1 MSDFPEHLPKQG
13 FAAMPSLFL
22 GAMILCLCF
31 VLGCGQETA
40 VKEKEMIRPVK
51 FLRVGDSG
59 TGIPMEYSGKIKAV
73 QEVDMAFEIP
83 GRIIQ
88 FPMAEG
94 QRVMKGTL
102 LASLDPRDFQTIL
115 DSANADLNAARADY
129 ERSRELYENN
139 TISRRDLDVAR
150 RNFEVAQASTRSAK
164 KAVEDTRL
172 VAPFSG
178 LIARKIADNFQNI
191 QAKQPILVIHDDSS
205 LEMLVDIPEQDYAQV
220 RKGTSLSQLTQTLKP
235 EISVSSLP
243 GQIFKATFKETATMA
258 DPVTRTFEITFGFI
272 PPKENTILPG
282 MTARLKLSGTMD
294 SEGNPMIPAK
304 AIFSDEAKNGMVWL
318 INPDTHKVKQ
328 QPVEIGEMS
337 DASVFILKGLKT
349 GEIIAVSGIHQLRNG
364 MTVREYK

>member
-1 MSDFPEHLPKQG
+1 MQL
-13 FAAMPSLFL
+13 LIL
-22 GAMILCLCF
+22 GALILCLGLIF
-31 VLGCGQETA
+31 GCGQETKLEG
-40 VKEKEMIRPVK
+40 KEFIRPVK
-51 FLRVGDSG
+51 FLKVGD
-59 TGIPMEYSGKIKAV
+59 TGAGMSAKYSGKIKAA

-83 GRIIQ
+83 GRIIE
-88 FPMAEG
+88 FPTTEG
-94 QRVMKGTL
+94 QRVTKGTL
-102 LASLDPRDFQTIL
+102 LARLDPRDFQTIL

-150 RNFEVAQASTRSAK
+150 RNFEVAQANTRSAK

-172 VAPFSG
+172 LAPFSG
-178 LIARKIADNFQNI
+178 LIARKVADNFQNI
-191 QAKQPILVIHDDSS
+191 QSKQPILVIHDDSS

-220 RKGTSLSQLTQTLKP
+220 RKGTSLSQLTQALKP

-258 DPVTRTFEITFGFI
+258 DPITRTFEITFGFI

-294 SEGNPMIPAK
+294 TEEKPMIPAK
-304 AIFSDEAKNGMVWL
+304 AVFSDEAKDGMVWL
-318 INPDTHKVKQ
+318 IDPKTKKVKQ
-328 QPVEIGEMS
+328 QPVEVGEMS
-337 DASVFILKGLKT
+337 DTKIFITKGLKT
-349 GEIIAVSGIHQLRNG
+349 GDIIAVSGVHQLRNG